1 MENSRAHSQRSI
13 SSISTLAQTFD
24 HHGGTGST
32 SNPPEFVNHGFLLW
46 NQTRQQWIGKGRL
59 ESQSKQ
65 VQEPRLSWNATYD
78 SLLGSNKPFPQPIPL
93 SEMVEF
99 LVDIWEALR
108 NRMSFMLT
116 LVFCIRGSYAHSI
129 TSTSVRTQTRVL
141 SELACVVI
149 VVVVCSPEHIRH
161 SVIRWDDPS
170 IESSRPLV
178 HPNISCKRSK
188 IGNLTS
194 FTGIGLYCPRSC
206 SGYPSCDQVFAWI
219 HMFTYTFWDNSL
231 FTNIHKTNSFPV
243 LIDVLNQAG
252 IDLSVVEMA
261 DAGRVEEI
269 EKAPDP
275 DLPLLPGLAQGE
287 EHFAALMR
295 RAGVPSDPVT
305 FTMVLAFSA
314 DLQDLESGQ
323 QLHCLV
329 LKSGFDSD
337 VFVGNALITAYSR
350 AACADEAKRVFDEMA
365 VRDLVSWNSLICG
378 LTQDGDY
385 GTEAIEFFL
394 MMVREEENAIPLF
407 NGMRQDGVKPNDVT
421 FVALIFAVSDEHLM
435 REGQMVHGVCFKTG
449 IAAEVNVSNSLITMY
464 AKLKSMEEARR
475 VFDGMHCRE
484 TVSWNALLSG
494 FAQNGL
500 REEALEVFSSLI
512 GHCQPNQ
519 YTFGS
524 VLSAITAAQ
533 TVSLTYGQGC
543 HGRIIRL
550 GLNTDAYVSG
560 ALIDMYAKRGSIE
573 EAQRA
578 FDETVVKRL
587 VGWTAIVSAH
597 AKHGNYEEVMSLF
610 EGMKHVGVRPDH
622 VTFLAVLVAC
632 GCKGMVDEGRKV
644 FDSMVQEHEME
655 PWAEHYA
662 CVVDMLG
669 KAGRLDEAEEFLRLA
684 PTPPG
689 VSALQSLLGA
699 CRVHGNVDMGSRV
712 AEALME
718 LEPGESGAYVLMSN
732 IYADMG
738 DWENVAKMRRGMR
751 QRGVRK
757 EVGFSWVDA
766 GIRDGSIHMHK
777 FSSGDRTHPWAE
789 EIHSIAR
796 SLGSEMKARDED

>member
-24 HHGGTGST
+24 HHCGTGST

-93 SEMVEF
+93 S
-99 LVDIWEALR
+99 
-108 NRMSFMLT
+108 
-116 LVFCIRGSYAHSI
+116 
-129 TSTSVRTQTRVL
+129 VRTAPLILVVVCVAQIRL
-141 SELACVVI
+141 KRGYHPNWRVVI
-149 VVVVCSPEHIRH
+149 VVALTTILENICSRHIFQGFVCSKIY
-161 SVIRWDDPS
+161 SCKWNDSKKRWDDPS
-170 IESSRPLV
+170 VESSRPLMN
-178 HPNISCKRSK
+178 PNISCKRSK

-194 FTGIGLYCPRSC
+194 FTGVGLYCPRSC
-206 SGYPSCDQVFAWI
+206 SGYPSCDQVFACI

-231 FTNIHKTNSFPV
+231 FTNVHKTNSFPV
-243 LIDVLNQAG
+243 LIDAG

-261 DAGRVEEI
+261 DAGRVEEV

-275 DLPLLPGLAQGE
+275 DLPLLPALE
-287 EHFAALMR
+287 FAALMR

-337 VFVGNALITAYSR
+337 IFVGNALITAYSR

-365 VRDLVSWNSLICG
+365 VRDLVSWNSDVIAW
-378 LTQDGDY
+378 T
-385 GTEAIEFFL
+385 TMISIEP
-394 MMVREEENAIPLF
+394 ENAIPLF
-407 NGMRQDGVKPNDVT
+407 NGMRQDGVQPNDVT

-435 REGQMVHGVCFKTG
+435 RDGQMVHGVCFKTG

-475 VFDGMHCRE
+475 VFDGMHRRE

-512 GHCQPNQ
+512 GHCKPNQ

-560 ALIDMYAKRGSIE
+560 ALIDMYAKRGSID

-587 VGWTAIVSAH
+587 VGWTAIISAH

-610 EGMKHVGVRPDH
+610 EGMKHTGVPPDH
-622 VTFLAVLVAC
+622 ITFLAVLVAC
-632 GCKGMVDEGRKV
+632 GCKGMVDEGRKA

-699 CRVHGNVDMGSRV
+699 CRVHGNADMGSRV

-766 GIRDGSIHMHK
+766 GIRDDSIHMHK

-789 EIHSIAR
+789 EIHSMAR

>member
-1 MENSRAHSQRSI
+1 MRRSFAVRSRLVPSLLAPTVRHRPLLRSFLSHHQLVDEITHPNPAPTCPENAATFRPLQVIRDRLRSEASLDPATVVMSLKQCRGRPGLQI
-13 SSISTLAQTFD
+13 HALALSSGLDAYVIVSNSLINMYSKSGSFDLARKIFD
-24 HHGGTGST
+24 SM
-32 SNPPEFVNHGFLLW
+32 SCPDV
-46 NQTRQQWIGKGRL
+46 
-59 ESQSKQ
+59 
-65 VQEPRLSWNATYD
+65 VSWNT
-78 SLLGSNKPFPQPIPL
+78 IL
-93 SEMVEF
+93 SGF
-99 LVDIWEALR
+99 ASGAEAL
-108 NRMSFMLT
+108 
-116 LVFCIRGSYAHSI
+116 
-129 TSTSVRTQTRVL
+129 
-141 SELACVVI
+141 E
-149 VVVVCSPEHIRH
+149 
-161 SVIRWDDPS
+161 
-170 IESSRPLV
+170 
-178 HPNISCKRSK
+178 
-188 IGNLTS
+188 
-194 FTGIGLYCPRSC
+194 
-206 SGYPSCDQVFAWI
+206 
-219 HMFTYTFWDNSL
+219 
-231 FTNIHKTNSFPV
+231 
-243 LIDVLNQAG
+243 
-252 IDLSVVEMA
+252 
-261 DAGRVEEI
+261 
-269 EKAPDP
+269 
-275 DLPLLPGLAQGE
+275 
-287 EHFAALMR
+287 FAALMR

-337 VFVGNALITAYSR
+337 IFVGNALITAYSR
-350 AACADEAKRVFDEMA
+350 AACADEAKRAFDEMA

-378 LTQDGDY
+378 LTQDGDC

-394 MMVREEENAIPLF
+394 MMVREEGVRPDRISLASVISACGHEGSVGYGCQVHGFATKLGVEDHASVSNVLMSMYYKHGDIVYAKRVFENMTERDVIAWTTMISIESENAIPLF
-407 NGMRQDGVKPNDVT
+407 NGMRQDGVQPNDVT

-560 ALIDMYAKRGSIE
+560 ALIDMYAKRGSID

-766 GIRDGSIHMHK
+766 GIRDDSIHMHK

-789 EIHSIAR
+789 EIHSMAR
-796 SLGSEMKARDED
+796 SLGSEMKARDEDWSDIDLARLPNP

>member
-1 MENSRAHSQRSI
+1 MRR
-13 SSISTLAQTFD
+13 
-24 HHGGTGST
+24 
-32 SNPPEFVNHGFLLW
+32 
-46 NQTRQQWIGKGRL
+46 
-59 ESQSKQ
+59 
-65 VQEPRLSWNATYD
+65 
-78 SLLGSNKPFPQPIPL
+78 PF
-93 SEMVEF
+93 
-99 LVDIWEALR
+99 ALR
-108 NRMSFMLT
+108 NLLAPSL
-116 LVFCIRGSYAHSI
+116 LVP
-129 TSTSVRTQTRVL
+129 TVR
-141 SELACVVI
+141 
-149 VVVVCSPEHIRH
+149 H
-161 SVIRWDDPS
+161 
-170 IESSRPLV
+170 RPLLRSSLS
-178 HPNISCKRSK
+178 HHQLLDEITLPNPAPTCPENAATFRPLQIIRDRLRSEASLDPATVVMSLKQCRGRPGLQIHALALSSGLDAYVIIS
-188 IGNLTS
+188 
-194 FTGIGLYCPRSC
+194 
-206 SGYPSCDQVFAWI
+206 
-219 HMFTYTFWDNSL
+219 NSL
-231 FTNIHKTNSFPV
+231 MNMYSKSGSFDLARKMFDSMPCP
-243 LIDVLNQAG
+243 DVVSWNT
-252 IDLSVVEMA
+252 ILSGFASGAEA
-261 DAGRVEEI
+261 LE
-269 EKAPDP
+269 
-275 DLPLLPGLAQGE
+275 
-287 EHFAALMR
+287 FAALIR

-305 FTMVLAFSA
+305 FTVVLAFAA
-314 DLQDLESGQ
+314 DLQALESAQ
-323 QLHCLV
+323 QVHCLV
-329 LKSGFDSD
+329 LKSGFGSD
-337 VFVGNALITAYSR
+337 IIVGNALITAYSR

-365 VRDLVSWNSLICG
+365 VRDLVSWNSLLCG
-378 LTQDGDY
+378 LTQDGDC
-385 GTEAIEFFL
+385 GTEAIELFL
-394 MMVREEENAIPLF
+394 MMVREEGVRPDRISLASVISACGHDGSAGLGCQVHGFARKVGVEDHASVSNVLMSMYYKHGDIDSAKRVFENMTERDVIAWTTMISIESENAVPLF
-407 NGMRQDGVKPNDVT
+407 NGMRHDGVQPNDVT

-435 REGQMVHGVCFKTG
+435 REGQMVHGVCFKIG

-512 GHCQPNQ
+512 GHCKPNQ

-524 VLSAITAAQ
+524 VLSAITAGQ

-560 ALIDMYAKRGSIE
+560 ALIDMYAKRGSID

-578 FDETVVKRL
+578 FDESVVKGL
-587 VGWTAIVSAH
+587 VGWTAIISAH

-610 EGMKHVGVRPDH
+610 EGMKRMGVRADH
-622 VTFLAVLVAC
+622 ITLLAVLVAC
-632 GCKGMVDEGRKV
+632 GGKGMVDEGRKV
-644 FDSMVQEHEME
+644 FDSMVQEQEVE

-718 LEPGESGAYVLMSN
+718 LEPGQSGAYVLMSN

-738 DWENVAKMRRGMR
+738 DWDNVAKMRRGMR
-751 QRGVRK
+751 QRGVKK

-766 GIRDGSIHMHK
+766 DVTDDSIHMHK

-789 EIHSIAR
+789 EIHSMAR
-796 SLGSEMKARDED
+796 SLGSEMKARDEDWSDIDVAHLPNP

>member
-1 MENSRAHSQRSI
+1 MRQSFALRSLLAPSLLAPIVHHRPLLRSSLSHHQLLDEITHPNPAPTCPENAATFRPLQVIGDQLRSEASLDPATVVMSLKRCRGRPGLQI
-13 SSISTLAQTFD
+13 HALALSSGLDAYVIVSNSLMNMYAKSGSFDLARKIFD
-24 HHGGTGST
+24 SM
-32 SNPPEFVNHGFLLW
+32 PCPDV
-46 NQTRQQWIGKGRL
+46 
-59 ESQSKQ
+59 
-65 VQEPRLSWNATYD
+65 VSWNT
-78 SLLGSNKPFPQPIPL
+78 IL
-93 SEMVEF
+93 SGF
-99 LVDIWEALR
+99 ASGAEAL
-108 NRMSFMLT
+108 
-116 LVFCIRGSYAHSI
+116 
-129 TSTSVRTQTRVL
+129 
-141 SELACVVI
+141 E
-149 VVVVCSPEHIRH
+149 
-161 SVIRWDDPS
+161 
-170 IESSRPLV
+170 
-178 HPNISCKRSK
+178 
-188 IGNLTS
+188 
-194 FTGIGLYCPRSC
+194 
-206 SGYPSCDQVFAWI
+206 
-219 HMFTYTFWDNSL
+219 
-231 FTNIHKTNSFPV
+231 
-243 LIDVLNQAG
+243 
-252 IDLSVVEMA
+252 
-261 DAGRVEEI
+261 
-269 EKAPDP
+269 
-275 DLPLLPGLAQGE
+275 
-287 EHFAALMR
+287 FAALMR
-295 RAGVPSDPVT
+295 RSGVPSDPVT

-337 VFVGNALITAYSR
+337 IFVGNALITAYSR

-378 LTQDGDY
+378 LTQDGDC

-394 MMVREEENAIPLF
+394 MMVREEGVRPDRISFASVISACGHEGSVGFGCQVHGFATKVGVEDHSSVSNVLMSMYYKHGHIVSAKRVFENMTERDVIAWTTMISIEPENAIPLF
-407 NGMRQDGVKPNDVT
+407 NGMRQDGVQPNDVT

-435 REGQMVHGVCFKTG
+435 RDGQMVHGVCFKTG

-475 VFDGMHCRE
+475 VFDGMHRRE

-512 GHCQPNQ
+512 GHCKPNQ

-560 ALIDMYAKRGSIE
+560 ALIDMYAKRGSIDA
-573 EAQRA
+573 AQRA

-587 VGWTAIVSAH
+587 VGWTAIISAH

-610 EGMKHVGVRPDH
+610 EGMKHTGVPPDH
-622 VTFLAVLVAC
+622 ITFLAVLVAC
-632 GCKGMVDEGRKV
+632 GCKGMVDEGRKA

-699 CRVHGNVDMGSRV
+699 CRVHGNADMGSRV

-732 IYADMG
+732 LYADMG

-766 GIRDGSIHMHK
+766 GIRDDSIHMHK

-789 EIHSIAR
+789 EIHSMAR
-796 SLGSEMKARDED
+796 SLGSEMKARDEDWSDIDLAHLPNP